1 MLLGFWLAG
10 SLIMT
15 FIAADSANA
24 AGRMIISHGT
34 AAGLRI
40 SAMGRE
46 EARIMLAYPVRQQVR
61 WWLDEWG
68 NLELALGAFF
78 FLFLLFGTREGKLTL
93 SFTLGIY
100 AIVLFQRLFTLPQM
114 LYLGAQMDFVP
125 TNVVLPER
133 NQLIA
138 VQNAFAGVEIFKALA
153 IFGLAF
159 IYSDRPHAALKPRL
173 GSHRYGRR
181 IRSPPCRWVI
191 EAVPPPSWR

>member
-10 SLIMT
+10 SVIMT
-15 FIAADSANA
+15 FIAADSADA
-24 AGRMIISHGT
+24 AGRMLISHGT

-125 TNVVLPER
+125 TR
-133 NQLIA
+133 
-138 VQNAFAGVEIFKALA
+138 K
-153 IFGLAF
+153 
-159 IYSDRPHAALKPRL
+159 
-173 GSHRYGRR
+173 
-181 IRSPPCRWVI
+181 
-191 EAVPPPSWR
+191 

>member
-1 MLLGFWLAG
+1 MHARRFACMLLGFWLAG
-10 SLIMT
+10 SVLTT

-24 AGRMIISHGT
+24 AGRMLVDHGS

-46 EARIMLAYPVRQQVR
+46 EARTMLAYPVRQQVR
-61 WWLDEWG
+61 WWLAEWA

-78 FLFLLFGTREGKLTL
+78 FLFLLFGTREGKLAL

-100 AIVLFQRLFTLPQM
+100 LIVLFQRFFTMPQM

-125 TNVVLPER
+125 MNMVLPER

-138 VQNAFAGVEIFKALA
+138 VQNAFTGVEIFKALA
-153 IFGLAF
+153 ILGLGLYMIARTRR
-159 IYSDRPHAALKPRL
+159 SSHAWDHVDMVDEPD
-173 GSHRYGRR
+173 HRHVDG
-181 IRSPPCRWVI
+181 
-191 EAVPPPSWR
+191 

>member
-1 MLLGFWLAG
+1 
-10 SLIMT
+10 MT

-153 IFGLAF
+153 IFGLA
-159 IYSDRPHAALKPRL
+159 IYMIARTRRSSHAWDHIDMVDESD
-173 GSHRYGRR
+173 HRHVDG
-181 IRSPPCRWVI
+181 
-191 EAVPPPSWR
+191 